1 MYNIDMKEK
10 KSINQNE
17 FRPRK
22 KLTSAQR
29 SADALTRV
37 MGSWN
42 FLFGFAVFI
51 IIWIAV
57 NVLAWVGHWDPYP
70 FILLNLSLSFLS
82 AVQAPIILMS
92 QNRQTE
98 HDRNMAEYDYSVN
111 RKAERE
117 IRDMQADLEE
127 IKSLIKDLKK

>member
-1 MYNIDMKEK
+1 MEENK
-10 KSINQNE
+10 INSSKE

-22 KLTSAQR
+22 KLTTAQR
-29 SADALTRV
+29 SADTMTRV
-37 MGSWN
+37 MGSWH
-42 FLFGFAVFI
+42 FLIGFFI
-51 IIWIAV
+51 VLLVWILL
-57 NVLAWVGHWDPYP
+57 NIFAWASHWDPYP
-70 FILLNLSLSFLS
+70 FILLNLALSCLS

-98 HDRNMAEYDYSVN
+98 HDRSMAEYDYSVN

-127 IKSLIKDLKK
+127 IKSLIRGLKK